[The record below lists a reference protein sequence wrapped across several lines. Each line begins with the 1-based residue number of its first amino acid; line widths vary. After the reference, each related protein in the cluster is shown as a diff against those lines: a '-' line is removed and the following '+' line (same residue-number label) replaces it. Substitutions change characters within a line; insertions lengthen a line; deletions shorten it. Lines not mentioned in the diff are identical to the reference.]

1 MAEITIQEWRDRI
14 EKLGAGE
21 FRRRLNQRLTRAALD
36 TEARAKLNAK
46 ARPRA
51 RSGRLYNSI
60 RAFVLDEGRGP
71 SIVLQAGGRS
81 NDGKEVG
88 YARTQEYGATIR
100 AKGAGWLRIP
110 IKGGPALNPSGT
122 QRFGGSL
129 RSYPGFFV
137 FKAKSGHL
145 YISRKG
151 EYASNGGP
159 LAYFRLKKSVKVPPT
174 YFMRRAMDVTE
185 KELRVELGDLW
196 RVVHEE
202 RG

>member
-36 TEARAKLNAK
+36 TEARAKLNATS
-46 ARPRA
+46 RPKV
-51 RSGRLYNSI
+51 RSGRLRNSI

-71 SIVLQAGGRS
+71 SIVLQAGGTS
-81 NDGKEVG
+81 GGAGQVV
-88 YARTQEYGATIR
+88 YARVQEYGATIR
-100 AKGAGWLRIP
+100 AKGDGWLKIP
-110 IKGGPALNPSGT
+110 VKGGAALTKAGVHRGSGPPGSY
-122 QRFGGSL
+122 RF
-129 RSYPGFFV
+129 V
-137 FKAKSGHL
+137 KQ
-145 YISRKG
+145 
-151 EYASNGGP
+151 
-159 LAYFRLKKSVKVPPT
+159 VKVPPT
-174 YFMRRAMDVTE
+174 YFLRRAMDVTE